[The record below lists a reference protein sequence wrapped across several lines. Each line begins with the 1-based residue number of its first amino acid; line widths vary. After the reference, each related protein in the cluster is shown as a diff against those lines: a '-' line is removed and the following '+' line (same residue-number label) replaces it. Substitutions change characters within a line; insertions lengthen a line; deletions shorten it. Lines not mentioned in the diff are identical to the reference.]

1 MHHRARNMHAMT
13 SFSRRGFCLL
23 GLSGLAGAPMLS
35 KAAQPLRDPM
45 DRPSLSS
52 RRAAQVLLTAV
63 RRAGPRLV
71 AVGERGVILT
81 SDDHGASWVQR
92 LSPVSV
98 MLTNVC
104 FRSADVGWAVG
115 HAGVVLH
122 TQDGGQTWSRKMDGV
137 ALAQVVLKAAQTLGK
152 DAQVAAKLLARDGPD
167 KPLLDVY
174 QDDEIG
180 LVVVGAFGLIL
191 RSGDDG
197 MSWESWMPRVPNETG
212 SHIYAL
218 MRQGKAL
225 YLAGEQGNVWRSL
238 DVGRSFETMALPYKG
253 SFFGATSLGEHDVVA
268 YGLRGNALA
277 LRQGSSAWEML
288 RLPTTATVNTGM
300 RTKDGSTLLATQAGE
315 LLRTKDEGRSFS
327 VLDAGTTAPIL
338 GMTQAAD
345 GTIVLVGL
353 RGATRVAASVIF

>member
-1 MHHRARNMHAMT
+1 
-13 SFSRRGFCLL
+13 
-23 GLSGLAGAPMLS
+23 
-35 KAAQPLRDPM
+35 
-45 DRPSLSS
+45 
-52 RRAAQVLLTAV
+52 
-63 RRAGPRLV
+63 
-71 AVGERGVILT
+71 
-81 SDDHGASWVQR
+81 
-92 LSPVSV
+92 
-98 MLTNVC
+98 
-104 FRSADVGWAVG
+104 
-115 HAGVVLH
+115 
-122 TQDGGQTWSRKMDGV
+122 MDGV